1 MAKLNL
7 SQLRAAGSVSREPIK
22 REVTWERPGDDG
34 ETLSDTFDVWVIRS
48 SIGTELAI
56 HKEAE
61 KDREYVL
68 TALSKRVMLENEK
81 GKQILLP
88 YDEWAVF
95 DATLA
100 LAIFKVMREVSE
112 PPKVSAPP
120 KNFSASLLPAESVAE
135 A

>member
-88 YDEWAVF
+88 YDEWAAF

-120 KNFSASLLPAESVAE
+120 KSFSASLLPAESVAE